1 MINFSVDKNV
11 VSYTSKSRFQECCL
25 VYFTQIKVNVKQRLF
40 DDYSNSQAEDCSYS
54 NVTTQITYI
63 LSLFHPNFS
72 DGSFWSN
79 GKIALGKVNIPFKGE
94 GC

>member
-1 MINFSVDKNV
+1 MIDFSVDKNV

-40 DDYSNSQAEDCSYS
+40 DDYPNSQAEDCSYS

-63 LSLFHPNFS
+63 YVPFS
-72 DGSFWSN
+72 
-79 GKIALGKVNIPFKGE
+79 P
-94 GC
+94 

>member
-54 NVTTQITYI
+54 TVTTQITYI
-63 LSLFHPNFS
+63 YVPFS
-72 DGSFWSN
+72 
-79 GKIALGKVNIPFKGE
+79 P
-94 GC
+94 